1 MSIFQEVKANIHG
14 NLKLYTAQIDAYKA
28 VFSHYNEFEKKPKK
42 DTLIVM
48 PTGSGKTGVMSILP
62 FKVSKGRVLIITPSI
77 IVSETVFSQL
87 DSINNPQETF
97 WYKNNVIKDRKSLPV
112 SYHYRGYNPE
122 DLEEKS
128 RMLTKLHHADFIIT
142 NVHKLG
148 NSNPEINLM
157 SLLPPDFFDM
167 ILIDE
172 AHHVAADM
180 WQKAISYFKPTKIIK
195 LTATPFRGDKQS
207 IIETDFDL
215 IYEYTLG
222 EAIKDGLVK
231 NIVKHEDIPGSMEF
245 YNLKTNEKYSLEQAK
260 RRMGNSWVNKS
271 IALSETCS
279 RSVIQATKKTLLE
292 KRQSFPHHQVLA
304 VTCNDEHARQVAD
317 WFNKEG
323 LKATY
328 ISTRSIER
336 SEINRRLADYA
347 QGKYDVMVSIQLL
360 SEGYD
365 NPNISVI
372 SLFRPF
378 KTLTPYSQAIGRG
391 LRKIY
396 APDLHPV
403 DNYCNVIY
411 HQELGLEKLWQY
423 YKEQE
428 TYADVLRKQQ
438 EFLTEQLIFEFDELG
453 FVEKAPSNL
462 SNKANL
468 EENDYVINT
477 HEGTVSTYES
487 LGLGKNDS
495 FIDGGIE
502 EYHKALRELNSTK
515 LNEYQNEVDNINSM
529 LQNGLINEEEA
540 ALLIESKEKKF
551 QSNITENVNQFYEI
565 FYSETLR
572 TEFNRWLNTRIEGF
586 FKESLLEKE
595 SFEIYE
601 FSRSLDTQPINNI
614 GYIVKNIRQSLRN
627 TIKKSIT
634 NYDSIDFATAKE
646 IVINKL
652 KFWLDQHGRK
662 EE

>member
-1 MSIFQEVKANIHG
+1 MSTFQDVKANIHG
-14 NLKLYTAQIDAYKA
+14 NRKLYTAQIDAYKS
-28 VFSHYNEFEKKPKK
+28 VFSHYNEFEKTPKK

-62 FKVSKGRVLIITPSI
+62 FKISKGRVLIITPSI
-77 IVSETVFSQL
+77 IVSETVFKQL

-97 WYKNNVIKDRKSLPV
+97 WYKNNVIQDRDSLPI
-112 SYHYRGYNPE
+112 SYHYRGYNP
-122 DLEEKS
+122 DDVEEKS

-157 SLLPPDFFDM
+157 SLLPSDFFDM

-180 WQKAISYFKPTKIIK
+180 WQNALNYFKPTKIIK

-245 YNLKTNEKYSLEQAK
+245 YNLKTNEIYSLEQAK
-260 RRMGNSWVNKS
+260 TRMGNSWVNKS
-271 IALSETCS
+271 IALSESCS

-292 KRQSFPHHQVLA
+292 KRQSYPNHQVLA

-336 SEINRRLADYA
+336 PEINRRLADYA

-365 NPNISVI
+365 NPNISII

-396 APDLHPV
+396 ASNLHPV

-428 TYADVLRKQQ
+428 TYADILRKQQ
-438 EFLTEQLIFEFDELG
+438 DFLTEQLFLEFDELG
-453 FVEKAPSNL
+453 YIEKAPSHSSIKTNT
-462 SNKANL
+462 
-468 EENDYVINT
+468 EDNDYIIKS
-477 HEGTVSTYES
+477 HDGTVSTYQS

-502 EYHKALRELNSTK
+502 EYHHALKELNSTK
-515 LNEYQNEVDNINSM
+515 LNEFQDAINNINNM
-529 LQNGLINEEEA
+529 LGNGLISEEDA

-551 QSNITENVNQFYEI
+551 QSNISDNVNQYYEI
-565 FYSETLR
+565 FYSETLKN
-572 TEFNRWLNTRIEGF
+572 EFNRWLNTRIEGF
-586 FKESLLEKE
+586 FKESILEKIG
-595 SFEIYE
+595 FEIYDN
-601 FSRSLDTQPINNI
+601 SNSIDTQPINNI
-614 GYIVKNIRQSLRN
+614 GYIVKNIRQSLRS
-627 TIKKSIT
+627 TIKRSIA
-634 NYDSIDFATAKE
+634 NYDSVDFATAKE
-646 IVINKL
+646 IVIDKL
-652 KFWLDQHGRK
+652 KYWLNQYDRK